1 MSTAT
6 QATTTPPPSFDYGA
20 GGEYP
25 PDLYNPQRTAKT
37 LPGLDAIDDAALAAY
52 AEHGYVA
59 VHNVFTPNEVRDAL
73 DAIDDLVYRLRWTQS
88 DPHACRAQFDHA
100 ITKKEPFTA
109 AYHLGFTEFR
119 GPTLLQ
125 PLIGNAVVTA
135 GYLLTGSPL
144 AAILAHVIMHGAAV
158 FQGMEG
164 TVQLPPHY

>member
-1 MSTAT
+1 MAFRALIIGTGFGGRRVSSGRNG
-6 QATTTPPPSFDYGA
+6 QGGA
-20 GGEYP
+20 GNRAARMGERMK
-25 PDLYNPQRTAKT
+25 Q
-37 LPGLDAIDDAALAAY
+37 
-52 AEHGYVA
+52 
-59 VHNVFTPNEVRDAL
+59 
-73 DAIDDLVYRLRWTQS
+73 
-88 DPHACRAQFDHA
+88 
-100 ITKKEPFTA
+100 
-109 AYHLGFTEFR
+109 GFAEFR